1 MTKYPQ
7 KKNRASWKTSL
18 AVIIA
23 MAGQALG
30 ERGLPQEINVF
41 VDHMVQKH
49 GFQKK
54 ALVRLFQQTKSQP
67 SIIKAIK
74 RPAEAKPWYVYRGI
88 FLTKNR
94 IDHGKRFMAEH
105 DQLLTTLEKAYGVPS
120 SILVAIVGIETNY
133 GRSMGSYRVIDA
145 LRTLAFDYPPR
156 ASFFTKELE
165 RFLLMT
171 REERFDPLSLKGSY
185 AGAMGIAQFM
195 PSSYRLYAVDFDND
209 GIRDL
214 FGNMNDALASVAN
227 YFVQHGWENGA
238 PVAMQADVQPALHNN
253 KSALQRLI
261 SASSQPSLRLADLQ
275 AAGVLPGEQ
284 AAPGDLPQTAGL
296 LALDEAPQRRSFW
309 LVFPNFYVIKR
320 YNNSALY
327 AMAIAQL
334 AQAISPG
341 TLLSQQNNPVPGKRP
356 KRSKTPGGLDER
368 TKTIPNNPQVAA
380 TRSRH
385 DRAGLRADAANIR

>member
-1 MTKYPQ
+1 MKKYPD

-30 ERGLPQEINVF
+30 ERGLPKEITFF

-88 FLTKNR
+88 FLTQSR

-105 DQLLTTLEKAYGVPS
+105 GQLLDALENTYGVPS
-120 SILVAIVGIETNY
+120 AILVAIVGIETNY

-156 ASFFTKELE
+156 ARFFTNELE

-195 PSSYRLYAVDFDND
+195 PSSYRVYAVDFDND

-214 FGNMNDALASVAN
+214 FGNMKDALASVAN
-227 YFVQHGWENGA
+227 YFVQHGWQNGA
-238 PVAMQADVQPALHNN
+238 PVALQANVQPALLSN
-253 KSALQRLI
+253 KTALQRLI
-261 SASSQPSLRLADLQ
+261 STSAQPSQRLADLRE
-275 AAGVLPGEQ
+275 AGVLLKDQAEPGN
-284 AAPGDLPQTAGL
+284 LPETAGL
-296 LALDEAPQRRSFW
+296 LALAEAPQSQSFW
-309 LVFPNFYVIKR
+309 LVFPNFYVVKR

-327 AMAIAQL
+327 AMAIVQL

-341 TLLSQQNNPVPGKRP
+341 TLLSQQGNHMPGNGTKA
-356 KRSKTPGGLDER
+356 PGGLHEGIQ
-368 TKTIPNNPQVAA
+368 TIHEHPEVAA
-380 TRSRH
+380 ARSGH
-385 DRAGLRADAANIR
+385 DRRGLHAGATKIR